1 MAVKPHPSLR
11 FVHPPGTRQVVL
23 TGRGGRLRGEISLA
37 NDGKKS
43 VTVDTV
49 LVEAELP
56 QVRGAAQTAAIEAWT
71 VRELAPGSV
80 HRITVTAAL
89 DPLTPPGIYEGES
102 VVAGVRQPVTLVVT
116 EQIALS
122 VSEPEVVVT
131 PGDGEA
137 RRMVIT
143 NRGNVPLPVS
153 RLGPVDLGVDRP
165 RPTLLQRLGL
175 KPYDDRDP
183 RRDRCDDPPKRPTE
197 EDRAREREDEPPATV
212 TARIRDPIVVD
223 PGETVATEW
232 LVSVDGALRP
242 GVRYRAVV
250 PLYTTDIDFVV
261 APAQERAP
269 APPAPARRPRAQR
282 KDSE

>member
-23 TGRGGRLRGEISLA
+23 TGRGGRLRGEITLA
-37 NDGKKS
+37 NDGKQS

-49 LVEAELP
+49 VVEAKLP
-56 QVRGAAQTAAIEAWT
+56 QVRGVEQTAAIAGWI
-71 VRELAPGSV
+71 VRDLAPG
-80 HRITVTAAL
+80 TVQRATVAAAL
-89 DPLTPPGIYEGES
+89 DPLTPPGVYEGEI

-122 VSEPEVVVT
+122 VSEPELVVT
-131 PGDGEA
+131 PGDDDGAA

-175 KPYDDRDP
+175 KPFEERDP
-183 RRDRCDDPPKRPTE
+183 RDDRCDDRQRSTE
-197 EDRAREREDEPPATV
+197 EDRAREDEPPATV
-212 TARIRDPIVVD
+212 TARMRDPIVVD

-232 LVSVDGALRP
+232 LVSVDGTLRP
-242 GVRYRAVV
+242 GVRYRAVA
-250 PLYTTDIDFVV
+250 PLYTTDIDLVV

-269 APPAPARRPRAQR
+269 APPATARRRRAQR